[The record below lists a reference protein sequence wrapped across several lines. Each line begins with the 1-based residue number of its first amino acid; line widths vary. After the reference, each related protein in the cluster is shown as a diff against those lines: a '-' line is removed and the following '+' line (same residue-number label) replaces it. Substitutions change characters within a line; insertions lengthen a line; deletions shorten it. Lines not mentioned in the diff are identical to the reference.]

1 MKKQFYFIANLA
13 FTFCALLLL
22 AGIPLTH
29 AADIQGKK
37 IFSLDLPSKP
47 WEGDLGGMTAR
58 RQIRVLVVY
67 GKTLYFV
74 DKGVQRGVN
83 YDTFREF
90 EEQLNTKLKTKNIR
104 VNVVFIPV
112 SRDQLIPSLLEGK
125 GDIAAANLTIT
136 EERQKLVDFTDP
148 VMKDVKE
155 IVVSGPMSGPIA
167 KIDDLAGRKFFVR
180 KSSSYHASLM
190 ALNERFRKDGKAEVV
205 IEEAPENLEDEDL
218 LEMLQAGLIET
229 MVVDDHKAKFWK
241 QIFPQLTLH
250 EDIALRSGGNIAW
263 AIRKNSPRLK
273 DELNGFIATHRK
285 GTTFGNVMFQRYLK
299 NTQYVKSATNEKE
312 IQKFRDLLQ
321 YFEKY
326 GDQYELDW
334 ILMAAQGYQESRL
347 DQSVKSPV
355 GAIGIMQVMPATG
368 KDLKVGDIRKKEAN
382 IHAGVKYIRFM
393 IDRYYQDEPMDSLN
407 KGLFAFAS
415 YNAGPARIRSLRQ
428 EAASRGLDPNLW
440 FNNVELVAAE
450 RIGRETVT
458 YVSNIYKYYIA
469 YTLAQKQNLARKETK
484 KQYKK
489 TEL

>member
-1 MKKQFYFIANLA
+1 MKKQFFSIANLVL
-13 FTFCALLLL
+13 TFCTLLLL
-22 AGIPLTH
+22 AVIPLTH
-29 AADIQGKK
+29 AADPQGKK
-37 IFSLDLPSKP
+37 TFSLDLPSKP

-58 RQIRVLVVY
+58 RQIRVLVVNS
-67 GKTLYFV
+67 KTLYFI

-83 YDTFREF
+83 YDVFREF

-112 SRDQLIPSLLEGK
+112 SRDQLIPFLLEGK

-155 IVVSGPMSGPIA
+155 IVVSGPMSGSVA
-167 KIDDLAGRKFFVR
+167 KIDDLAGRTFFVR

-190 ALNERFRKDGKAEVV
+190 ALNERFRKEGKAEVE

-263 AIRKNSPRLK
+263 AIRKNSPRLM

-285 GTTFGNVMFQRYLK
+285 GTTFGNVVLQKYLK
-299 NTQYVKSATNEKE
+299 NTKYVKNATNEKE
-312 IQKFRDLLQ
+312 MEKFLELLQ

-334 ILMAAQGYQESRL
+334 ILMAAQGYQESGL
-347 DQSVKSPV
+347 DQNVKSPV
-355 GAIGIMQVMPATG
+355 GAIGVMQVMPATG
-368 KDLKVGDIRKKEAN
+368 KELKVGDIRKKEAN

-393 IDRYYQDEPMDSLN
+393 IDRYYKDEPMNSLN

-415 YNAGPARIRSLRQ
+415 YNAGPARVRSLRQ
-428 EAASRGLDPNLW
+428 EAASRGLDPNIW
-440 FNNVELVAAE
+440 FNNVELVASE

-469 YTLAQKQNLARKETK
+469 YKLVQKQRLARKETK
-484 KQYKK
+484 MQFRKS
-489 TEL
+489 EL